1 MFHVAILRSRR
12 STNESISLSYRL
24 LLKKE
29 FIMMKRLRDSRNG
42 FWIMEPSF
50 PTSKCVLWVKAY
62 VICSQTDRL
71 VERLL
76 FEERH

>member
-1 MFHVAILRSRR
+1 MS
-12 STNESISLSYRL
+12 ESISPSFRL
-24 LLKKE
+24 LLKRE
-29 FIMMKRLRDSRNG
+29 FTMMKRLRDSRNG

-50 PTSKCVLWVKAY
+50 PTSKCVLWAKVY
-62 VICSQTDRL
+62 GVCSQTDKL